1 MTAMACATTPFK
13 PGDRVIWVRSPGRS
27 ILEAWKVERIP
38 GVVVS
43 ICRRRVK
50 ITVRLGETEKLAIV
64 DPENLIGD
72 DGNGELFPRK
82 DESA

>member
-1 MTAMACATTPFK
+1 MK

-38 GVVVS
+38 GVVVCV
-43 ICRRRVK
+43 CRHRIK
-50 ITVRLGETEKLAIV
+50 ITVRSGGRDRLAIV

-72 DGNGELFPRK
+72 DGNCEPCSQLDKTP
-82 DESA
+82 